1 MTAVLMKDLACRS
14 RIGSCRQYV
23 MTAMEDR
30 KRFTYRYDDETEKLL
45 LAGLEEFELSSL
57 NKLIDKLIVDDLVRF
72 PEEQKTMKQE
82 IKDLQD
88 SFKKCQGEKEQ
99 IEIHLTRLKAALK
112 RDFENKE
119 TINKLMQ

>member
-1 MTAVLMKDLACRS
+1 
-14 RIGSCRQYV
+14 

-30 KRFTYRYDDETEKLL
+30 KKFTYRYDDDTEKLL
-45 LAGLEEFELSSL
+45 SAGLEKFNLSSL
-57 NKLIDKLIVDDLVRF
+57 NKLIDKLIVDALVRF
-72 PEEQKTMKQE
+72 PEQQKEMKDK

-112 RDFENKE
+112 RDIENKE
-119 TINKLMQ
+119 TIKKLIQEP